1 MTDDNRQILLAYNL
15 RSYGVSPRAWLADN
29 PSGHE
34 LFTADYWSHVAQV
47 AERGLF
53 DAVFAG
59 DSSQFLGFNR
69 IDVDGLDRFVAW
81 ASTLSHTSRIGA
93 IVTASTTYND
103 PYRLAER
110 LLSLDHLSGGRI
122 SWNLV
127 TTFAPD
133 SAANFGLAQ
142 HPPREQRYQRAEEF
156 ADLVV
161 RLWDSADDGPVVR
174 QRSENF
180 TVSGRLPLP
189 RSPQRRPPI
198 IRASS
203 SEEGRALAGRL
214 ASGVFDSALTLAGGQ
229 QGYRKVKS
237 DARAAGRAPEDLAYL
252 PGLRIVLGSTEEEAK
267 QRVDHLFG
275 NDPLTRTEH
284 ETWFSALLGTDISD
298 LDPGEPIPSTLLASA
313 AASAAQERD
322 AVRGSTLRFVAES
335 PRARLH
341 EQLRRTR
348 YVSGGHAT
356 FVGGPEQLADRL
368 EEWFRSYAA
377 DGFVIAPDLTLE
389 TLPILVDEVVPLLQR
404 KGIYKREYRSTTL
417 AGHFRAASGRT
428 AEVAA

>member
-1 MTDDNRQILLAYNL
+1 MTDDTRQIFLAYNL

-29 PSGHE
+29 PSGDE
-34 LFTADYWSHVAQV
+34 LFTPEYWSRVAQV

-59 DSSQFLGFNR
+59 DSAQFLGFNR

-81 ASTLSHTSRIGA
+81 ASILPHTSRIGA

-142 HPPREQRYQRAEEF
+142 HPPREQRYRRAEEF
-156 ADLVV
+156 VDLVV
-161 RLWDSADDGPVVR
+161 RLWDSVGDGPAVR
-174 QRSENF
+174 HRSENF

-189 RSPQRRPPI
+189 RSPQGRPPI

-203 SEEGRALAGRL
+203 SAEGRALAGRF
-214 ASGVFDSALTLAGGQ
+214 ASGVFDSALTLVSGQ
-229 QGYRKVKS
+229 EGYRTVKS
-237 DARAAGRAPEDLAYL
+237 DARAAGRPPEDLAYL
-252 PGLRIVLGSTEEEAK
+252 PGIRVVLGSTENEAR
-267 QRVDHLFG
+267 QRVDDLFSD
-275 NDPLTRTEH
+275 DPLTRAEH
-284 ETWFSALLGTDISD
+284 ETWFSALLGTDIAA
-298 LDPGEPIPSTLLASA
+298 LDPAEPIPSTLLVSAVASA
-313 AASAAQERD
+313 AETRD
-322 AVRGSTLRFVAES
+322 AVRGSTLRFLWEAGQA
-335 PRARLH
+335 PLH

-356 FVGGPEQLADRL
+356 FIGGPEQLADRL
-368 EEWFRSYAA
+368 EHWFRSYAA
-377 DGFVIAPDLTLE
+377 DGFVIAPDLSVQ

-417 AGHFRAASGRT
+417 AGHFRAASGRPG
-428 AEVAA
+428 EVSV